1 MKNQETAG
9 TVQSAYFLEYGRRKI
24 KVCADTFLNLARIFS
39 REDQEEAER
48 DRTELLVKKSL
59 SEGRRLFAKDLKEM
73 ADMLRSAAE
82 EPIRFASLGG
92 KRRKQL
98 IKGLQTEGLQAEEI
112 CLVRRGEGRMELSA
126 LLSSRDGKTHTAEEA
141 ADYFSVLLDMRLTSS
156 GRNPYFIGTAPVCC
170 FFEEEPAYV
179 YLTGSAGAIKER
191 ETVSGDCCA
200 FFEAGD
206 GNLTLLL
213 SDGMGSGQDACR
225 ESAAVADMAEDF
237 LETGM
242 PPELAVRLINSVIV
256 TGGGS
261 ALPTLDLC
269 SVDLYEGRCRFLKT
283 GAAVSFIKR
292 GRAVEKISAASLPL
306 GAFGQART
314 ETAVREVSDGDY
326 IVLLSDGMTQGWPR
340 EDGEAEL
347 ERLLAGM
354 EDVSPTEMARTLLQ
368 YAVKQ
373 QGGRIRDDM
382 TVLTAGI
389 WERERG
395 D

>member
-1 MKNQETAG
+1 M
-9 TVQSAYFLEYGRRKI
+9 
-24 KVCADTFLNLARIFS
+24 
-39 REDQEEAER
+39 
-48 DRTELLVKKSL
+48 
-59 SEGRRLFAKDLKEM
+59 
-73 ADMLRSAAE
+73 
-82 EPIRFASLGG
+82 
-92 KRRKQL
+92 
-98 IKGLQTEGLQAEEI
+98 
-112 CLVRRGEGRMELSA
+112 
-126 LLSSRDGKTHTAEEA
+126 
-141 ADYFSVLLDMRLTSS
+141 
-156 GRNPYFIGTAPVCC
+156 
-170 FFEEEPAYV
+170 
-179 YLTGSAGAIKER
+179 
-191 ETVSGDCCA
+191 
-200 FFEAGD
+200 
-206 GNLTLLL
+206 
-213 SDGMGSGQDACR
+213 
-225 ESAAVADMAEDF
+225 
-237 LETGM
+237 
-242 PPELAVRLINSVIV
+242 IV

-340 EDGEAEL
+340 EDGEAQL